1 MEYSLLTIWL
11 RLMLCHF
18 GYNLAHLFLELAGG
32 VVIPETVAVGFG
44 YDDALDAVSFFQQNV
59 ELFLGQY
66 EAGVTEVIILWVAG
80 FECAVAVD
88 AV

>member
-18 GYNLAHLFLELAGG
+18 VNEFLYLFLEFGCG
-32 VVIPETVAVGFG
+32 VVVPETVAVGFG